1 MANPMTSA
9 HQVIHA
15 IAAVV
20 VAVCHVLST
29 KDSRVVGRHDTD
41 DACDY
46 SDD

>member
-20 VAVCHVLST
+20 AVCHVFST
-29 KDSRVVGRHDTD
+29 KYSRVVGRHDTD
-41 DACDY
+41 DDCDY